1 MAYLYQPTK
10 VLVTFV
16 DAKETESSTYIRLPH
31 EVSFADAGTFAEV
44 YASAL
49 EAASDAKVTN
59 IQIIAEVV
67 CSVGASPLPSSNV
80 HRVGVFIF
88 NTITP
93 GERWILEIPS
103 LRLDLLLTTG
113 LYADI
118 QVDVT
123 TPEISALVASMTTGI
138 GGIAPVAPWSVRG
151 DWGGWNSSGGSFGG
165 GGSGGSFGW
174 GSSEGSFGWGSSE
187 GTGDWGWGSGGLSG
201 GPWGD
206 GGIGD
211 DFSWVGSAL
220 VNLLVAYRGI
230 DGSRR

>member
-138 GGIAPVAPWSVRG
+138 DGIAPVAPWNLLG
-151 DWGGWNSSGGSFGG
+151 DWTNGGGGGGSWGGGGGGGSWGGGGGGGSFGG
-165 GGSGGSFGW
+165 GGGG
-174 GSSEGSFGWGSSE
+174 
-187 GTGDWGWGSGGLSG
+187 GDWGWGSGGGGG

-206 GGIGD
+206 GGIGG
-211 DFSWVGSAL
+211 DFAWDGVPLMSLS
-220 VNLLVAYRGI
+220 VAYRGT
-230 DGSRR
+230 DGNRR